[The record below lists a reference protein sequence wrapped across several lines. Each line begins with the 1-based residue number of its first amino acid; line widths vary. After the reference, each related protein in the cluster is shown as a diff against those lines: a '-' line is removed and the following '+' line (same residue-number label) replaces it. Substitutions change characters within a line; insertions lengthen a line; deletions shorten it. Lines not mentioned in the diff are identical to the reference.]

1 MEKQEIVVLKATE
14 VLGELME
21 YGKMFAESKVFPDV
35 ASAAQGA
42 IKILAGREVGLS
54 PMQAINS
61 FYFVNGK
68 LGMMTQAMAALIK
81 KSGKYDYQILSQ
93 NIEGCTI
100 AFFKINGEKEKLGE
114 STFDKKMA
122 AGAGIIN
129 KDVWK
134 NYPINM
140 YFNRALANGARWY
153 CPDAI
158 SGFYTVEELQDL
170 EPSKP
175 EKVITI
181 NAEGEVKED
190 AGNQA

>member
-1 MEKQEIVVLKATE
+1 MEEKALVAKATE

-21 YGKMFAESKVFPDV
+21 YGKLFAESKVFPDV

-81 KSGKYDYQILSQ
+81 KSDKYDYQIINQ
-93 NIEGCTI
+93 TIEGCTI
-100 AFFKINGEKEKLGE
+100 AFFKVNGEKEKLGE

-122 AGAGIIN
+122 AAAEIVN

-170 EPSKP
+170 EPAKT
-175 EKVITI
+175 EKIITL
-181 NAEGEVKED
+181 NAETGEVKED
-190 AGNQA
+190 GK

>member
-1 MEKQEIVVLKATE
+1 MEEKALVE
-14 VLGELME
+14 VGKILSELME

-35 ASAAQGA
+35 QSAAQGA
-42 IKILAGREVGLS
+42 VKILAGREVGLS

-81 KSGKYDYQILSQ
+81 KSGKYDYQIVNQ
-93 NIEGCTI
+93 TIESCTI
-100 AFFKINGEKEKLGE
+100 AFFKLNGDKEKLGE

-140 YFNRALANGARWY
+140 YFNRALANGARWF

-170 EPSKP
+170 EPVKT

-181 NAEGEVKED
+181 DAEGEVKED
-190 AGNQA
+190 AGSQA